1 MRLKW
6 APVDPEWNS
15 GMWNSGQIQSILD
28 GAQDPQQSAV
38 GRLDQGDTRDA
49 AEKAWGATRR
59 ATGALILA
67 RTGEFPETTAGTTRM
82 LMDLAR
88 TSAGLETLAG
98 RCFTRISY
106 PHQLPASATRTAPA
120 STKGCAVP
128 TPTAGSS
135 RHSTASRT
143 PGLWPTAPEP
153 EPSPRICRP
162 RYVDLADTCPGPH
175 GITPQA
181 PLRPPAPRPEDFHQ
195 EPGTW
200 KASMR
205 RGPFTACSTT
215 SSPQAGAP
223 KTSSKRFGA
232 PSTRPSTT
240 ASSPAAA
247 AIGPGP
253 QALESGPGTPL
264 LRPHLGPFRA
274 RFEKYKL
281 YAYFTFVFLDRLTR
295 VCKNELRTSPAT
307 PGFRRFCFLRQPPP
321 R

>member
-1 MRLKW
+1 
-6 APVDPEWNS
+6 
-15 GMWNSGQIQSILD
+15 
-28 GAQDPQQSAV
+28 
-38 GRLDQGDTRDA
+38 
-49 AEKAWGATRR
+49 
-59 ATGALILA
+59 
-67 RTGEFPETTAGTTRM
+67 M
-82 LMDLAR
+82 LH
-88 TSAGLETLAG
+88 
-98 RCFTRISY
+98 

-247 AIGPGP
+247 AISPGP
-253 QALESGPGTPL
+253 QALESGHGTPL
-264 LRPHLGPFRA
+264 LILHLGPFRA

-281 YAYFTFVFLDRLTR
+281 YAYFRFVFLDNHPPARGGRKSQISKVHLPTLNY
-295 VCKNELRTSPAT
+295 VCDGDPSRA
-307 PGFRRFCFLRQPPP
+307 
-321 R
+321 

>member
-1 MRLKW
+1 
-6 APVDPEWNS
+6 
-15 GMWNSGQIQSILD
+15 
-28 GAQDPQQSAV
+28 
-38 GRLDQGDTRDA
+38 
-49 AEKAWGATRR
+49 
-59 ATGALILA
+59 
-67 RTGEFPETTAGTTRM
+67 M
-82 LMDLAR
+82 LH
-88 TSAGLETLAG
+88 
-98 RCFTRISY
+98 

-162 RYVDLADTCPGPH
+162 RCVDLADTCPSPH
-175 GITPQA
+175 GITPRA

-247 AIGPGP
+247 AISPGP

-264 LRPHLGPFRA
+264 LRPHLGPFRGKIRKVQA
-274 RFEKYKL
+274 L
-281 YAYFTFVFLDRLTR
+281 
-295 VCKNELRTSPAT
+295 
-307 PGFRRFCFLRQPPP
+307 
-321 R
+321 